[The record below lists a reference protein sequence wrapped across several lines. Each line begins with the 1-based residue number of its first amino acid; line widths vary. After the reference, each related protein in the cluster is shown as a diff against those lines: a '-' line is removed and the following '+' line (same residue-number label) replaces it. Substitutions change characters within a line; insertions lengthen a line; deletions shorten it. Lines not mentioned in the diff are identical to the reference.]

1 MYSRSVCSYSQI
13 SRDSIQLNK
22 HDTPMYLRNAPVT
35 LKPKCDIDDRHNGP
49 AMKFEILEHP
59 ADVGFRAWGSSLE
72 ELFGSCAQA
81 LISIILD
88 PSCVNRGGSW
98 DLKAEGTDLESL
110 LVNWLNEVL
119 FYVDTRR
126 LVFGSF
132 CIQITDPFQLSCKA
146 IGEERSPEKH
156 PVRVSVK
163 AVTYHQLR
171 ILESGE
177 RWVAEVFVDV

>member
-1 MYSRSVCSYSQI
+1 M
-13 SRDSIQLNK
+13 N
-22 HDTPMYLRNAPVT
+22 
-35 LKPKCDIDDRHNGP
+35 
-49 AMKFEILEHP
+49 FEILEHP
-59 ADVGFRAWGSSLE
+59 ADVGFRARGSSLE

-88 PSCVNRGGSW
+88 PSYVDPRGSW
-98 DLKAEGTDLESL
+98 QLSAEGSDLESL

-126 LVFGSF
+126 LVFDSF
-132 CIQITDPFQLSCKA
+132 SVRIAEPFHLSCQA
-146 IGEERSPEKH
+146 TGEERTAAKH

-171 ILESGE
+171 IAKSGE
-177 RWVAEVFVDV
+177 QWVAEVFVDV

>member
-1 MYSRSVCSYSQI
+1 M
-13 SRDSIQLNK
+13 D
-22 HDTPMYLRNAPVT
+22 
-35 LKPKCDIDDRHNGP
+35 
-49 AMKFEILEHP
+49 FEILEHP
-59 ADVGFRAWGSSLE
+59 ADVGFRARGSSVE

-88 PSCVNRGGSW
+88 PSCVEERGCW
-98 DLKAEGTDLESL
+98 ELTAEGSDLESL

-126 LVFGSF
+126 LVFDSF
-132 CIQITDPFQLSCKA
+132 TVRMADPFQLSCHA
-146 IGEERSPEKH
+146 TGEERTAAKH

-171 ILESGE
+171 IIKSGE
-177 RWVAEVFVDV
+177 QWVAEVFVDV

>member
-1 MYSRSVCSYSQI
+1 M
-13 SRDSIQLNK
+13 N
-22 HDTPMYLRNAPVT
+22 
-35 LKPKCDIDDRHNGP
+35 
-49 AMKFEILEHP
+49 FEILEHP

-72 ELFGSCAQA
+72 ELFGRCGQA

-88 PSCVNRGGSW
+88 PSSVDPRGCW
-98 DLKAEGTDLESL
+98 ELTAEGSDLESL

-126 LVFGSF
+126 VVFDSF
-132 CIQITDPFQLSCKA
+132 AIRIADPFQLSCQA
-146 IGEERSPEKH
+146 SGEERTPAKH

-171 ILESGE
+171 ISRSGE
-177 RWVAEVFVDV
+177 QWVAEVFVDV